1 MAVMVLMAVCLL
13 AAAWA
18 GTMLARKT
26 KYPYQGREYVN
37 REILKCAWKLHM
49 PELMYIEETGKESFE
64 NGLSIRWSYYFQS
77 DIWQMGKKKRRWRLR
92 MKILTV

>member
-1 MAVMVLMAVCLL
+1 MAVMALMAVCLL

-49 PELMYIEETGKESFE
+49 PELMYIEETGKGEIY
-64 NGLSIRWSYYFQS
+64 NGI
-77 DIWQMGKKKRRWRLR
+77 
-92 MKILTV
+92 